1 VTYDAAFLCSVALLR
16 GLELRSGTTRVRLSP
31 GRVRLPYKI
40 DAYDQAQWFVQTVGD
55 EKALRA
61 AHRALNTTERK
72 KKVKWI

>member
-1 VTYDAAFLCSVALLR
+1 
-16 GLELRSGTTRVRLSP
+16 VRLAE
-31 GRVRLPYKI
+31 GR

-61 AHRALNTTERK
+61 AHRALNPAERK